1 MEHSDFIEEMRVGRY
16 YDHIERDPREFMQAD
31 EKVDL
36 KTLPQYKGL
45 STQKTML
52 PDKDVRVK

>member
-1 MEHSDFIEEMRVGRY
+1 MEHKSFIDDMREEKY
-16 YDHIERDPREFMQAD
+16 YNHIERDPREFMQAD

-52 PDKDVRVK
+52 PDKEVRVI